1 MCSEYA
7 TSTGSTVSTTRIAG
21 AGLAGLTLA
30 HYLHRHGIPVAV
42 YERDHGLSAREAGY
56 RVHINST
63 GTSALHAA
71 LEPQLW
77 ELFLAT
83 CGMPDDDM
91 LLFDEQFHLRPA
103 RDKAAST
110 GTGVPAE
117 IPEHLAVCRSTLRRI
132 LFLGLDDVVHFGAK
146 VTGYRSNPD
155 STVTALLED
164 GGTVDA
170 DVLIAADGINS
181 AVRAQRLPQVRVADL
196 GARSIAAK
204 IPLTAENK
212 AKLPAQLYNAFSMAY
227 DGDHTGL
234 TLGPLE
240 RTAPDSP
247 LVRQQDNAFRQEARE
262 NYALSIFNST
272 VDHMMPD
279 ADLFSVGPDK
289 LKTYVL
295 QRLTTWHPAL
305 VEIVRL
311 WDPATV
317 QALAIRSCVPTRAW
331 EPSVVT
337 VMGDAIHAMSPALG
351 IGANTALRDAH
362 VLGRQLKLVAR
373 ADATLLD
380 GIGAYERS
388 MRDYAYPAVRKS
400 AFVGQKV
407 IGHLPL
413 PE

>member
-1 MCSEYA
+1 MSEIRI
-7 TSTGSTVSTTRIAG
+7 VIAG

-30 HYLHRHGIPVAV
+30 HYLHRHGIQVTV
-42 YERDHGLSAREAGY
+42 YERDNGLSAREAGY

-71 LEPQLW
+71 LEPRSW

-91 LLFDEQFHLRPA
+91 LLFDEQLTPRPP
-103 RDKAAST
+103 RDKAASK
-110 GTGVPAE
+110 GTGAPAE

-132 LFLGLDDVVHFGAK
+132 LFLGLEDVVHFGAK

-164 GGTVDA
+164 GGTAEA
-170 DVLIAADGINS
+170 DLLVAADGINS

-204 IPLTAENK
+204 IPLTAETK

-227 DGDHTGL
+227 DGDFTGL
-234 TLGPLE
+234 TLGPLD
-240 RTAPDSP
+240 RTDPHSP
-247 LVRQQDNAFRQEARE
+247 LITRQDPEFRQEARE

-272 VDHMMPD
+272 VEHMLPD
-279 ADLFSVGPDK
+279 AELFGAGPDE
-289 LKTYVL
+289 LKAYVL
-295 QRLTTWHPAL
+295 RRLATWHPAL
-305 VEIVRL
+305 VGIVRL
-311 WDPATV
+311 WDTATV
-317 QALAIRSCVPTRAW
+317 QALAVRSCVPVATW
-331 EPSVVT
+331 EPSAVT

-362 VLGRQLKLVAR
+362 VLGSRLLA
-373 ADATLLD
+373 AAHGDTTLL
-380 GIGAYERS
+380 GGTAAYEES
-388 MRDYAYPAVRKS
+388 MREYAYRALRKS
-400 AFVGQKV
+400 AFVGQQV